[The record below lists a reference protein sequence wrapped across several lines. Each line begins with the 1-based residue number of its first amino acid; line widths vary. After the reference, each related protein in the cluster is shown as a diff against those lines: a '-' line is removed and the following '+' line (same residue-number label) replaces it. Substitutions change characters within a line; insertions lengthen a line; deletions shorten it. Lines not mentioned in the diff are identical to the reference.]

1 MLWPPAAWLARLA
14 SKRAW
19 YSGVNGGCWAGP
31 QRLVGSKTFPRPWP
45 TPSVIALGPRRH
57 WPFRSGY
64 FVWSNAE
71 APAMV
76 ASSTDAAIE
85 MRSSIAVLPCD
96 RYQPAHSHDSA
107 DMAPVLC
114 ARFQTTQ
121 RQAIIHRQL
130 PFREVFRRFPY
141 TQGQNMRHRSSIGAA
156 VAAALVMTS
165 FAAQAFDDAKYPDLS
180 GQWVAVR
187 LGVRGQP
194 AFDPTKP

>member
-31 QRLVGSKTFPRPWP
+31 QRLLGSKTLPRPWP

-57 WPFRSGY
+57 WPCRSGY

-85 MRSSIAVLPCD
+85 IRSNIAVLPAVD
-96 RYQPAHSHDSA
+96 ISWHTRTIEGRA
-107 DMAPVLC
+107 DVTPTLAPVF
-114 ARFQTTQ
+114 ARF
-121 RQAIIHRQL
+121 
-130 PFREVFRRFPY
+130 
-141 TQGQNMRHRSSIGAA
+141 
-156 VAAALVMTS
+156 
-165 FAAQAFDDAKYPDLS
+165 
-180 GQWVAVR
+180 
-187 LGVRGQP
+187 
-194 AFDPTKP
+194 

>member
-31 QRLVGSKTFPRPWP
+31 QRMLGSNTLPRPWP

-85 MRSSIAVLPCD
+85 IRPNIAVLPAI
-96 RYQPAHSHDSA
+96 YQPAHA
-107 DMAPVLC
+107 YEQGARRRGTGVCPVSTHTKTMYHTWSIAFLGG
-114 ARFQTTQ
+114 
-121 RQAIIHRQL
+121 
-130 PFREVFRRFPY
+130 VSKFRR
-141 TQGQNMRHRSSIGAA
+141 TGVEHEAIDRRRRCDGGSS
-156 VAAALVMTS
+156 
-165 FAAQAFDDAKYPDLS
+165 DDIARRDI
-180 GQWVAVR
+180 ARRVR
-187 LGVRGQP
+187 LR
-194 AFDPTKP
+194 

>member
-31 QRLVGSKTFPRPWP
+31 QRLLGSNTLPRPWP

-76 ASSTDAAIE
+76 ASNTDTAIE
-85 MRSSIAVLPCD
+85 IRSSIAVLPAIDIGRHTRTIDEC
-96 RYQPAHSHDSA
+96 A
-107 DMAPVLC
+107 DVGPVF
-114 ARFQTTQ
+114 ARFQPT
-121 RQAIIHRQL
+121 RRRCIIHGQL
-130 PFREVFRRFPY
+130 PFWEVFRSSDA
-141 TQGQNMRHRSSIGAA
+141 QG
-156 VAAALVMTS
+156 
-165 FAAQAFDDAKYPDLS
+165 
-180 GQWVAVR
+180 
-187 LGVRGQP
+187 
-194 AFDPTKP
+194 